1 MYAIKNKDL
10 DVILTMPAGIVS
22 CDGLEEAKELLLL
35 CHNYVDSLGLD
46 SHNFVIIDLDTEE
59 EIG

>member
-22 CDGLEEAKELLLL
+22 CGTLEEAKGLLLA
-35 CHNYVDSLGLD
+35 CHNYVDSLGLEP
-46 SHNFVIIDLDTEE
+46 HNFVIVDLNTEE